1 MDLFIEIIKW
11 IGIVVGSLA
20 FIIYAPW
27 IIFGLVI
34 IDETQVGIIIKRF
47 ASKNLPSGKIVAL
60 KGEAGYQADT
70 LPPGWHFGYW
80 PWQFSIEKQKA
91 IIIKPGTIGLIVAK
105 DGVSIPT
112 ERILGK
118 VVDCDNYQDARKFL
132 ENKGEKGR
140 QLGIITAGTY
150 RINTALFDIVT
161 VDNAKNKF
169 GLDSDDLE
177 IYCVNSNK
185 VGIVTTLDGAP
196 IEPGEIAGPIVSD
209 HDNFQKPQSFMEKG
223 GRRGLQEQVLLSG
236 TWNINPWFAAIEQVD
251 MVEVPIGNVG
261 VVISYV
267 GKAHQD
273 VSGKEF
279 KHGDLV
285 EVGHK
290 GVWVTPI
297 YPGKH
302 PLNTKILKIELIP
315 TTNIVLNWATRT
327 ESHKY
332 DQNLSSITVRSKDG
346 FSFNLDVSQ
355 IIHVGALEAPKV
367 ICRVGSM
374 KNLVDQVLEPTIGNY
389 FRNSAQNHT
398 VLDFLNDRSN
408 RQATAAEYIKN
419 AIKFYDVEAVDTLIG
434 DITPPAQ
441 LMQTQTDRKI
451 AEEQNKTYAVQETA
465 QIQRQALARE
475 TAIADTQGQIVTA
488 ERAVKVAE
496 LDAQAQINRANGES
510 QSIAL
515 KAEGESKAL
524 ESRGN
529 GEAAAILKVG
539 EAKAK
544 AYAAGVQA
552 MGDNNYALLQVI
564 QLIADKQVK
573 VTPDTLITGGENN
586 NGLLLTS
593 LLNKFSK

>member
-1 MDLFIEIIKW
+1 MDLFLEIIKW
-11 IGIVVGSLA
+11 LVIVAGSIA
-20 FIIYAPW
+20 FLIYAPW

-34 IDETQVGIIIKRF
+34 IDETQVGIIVKKF
-47 ASKNLPSGKIVAL
+47 SAKNLPSGKIIAL

-80 PWQFSIEKQKA
+80 PWQYSIEKQKA
-91 IIIKPGTIGLIVAK
+91 IVIRQSTIGLIVAK
-105 DGVSIPT
+105 DGLSIPT

-140 QLGIITAGTY
+140 QLTIITAGTY
-150 RINTALFDIVT
+150 RINTALFDVVT
-161 VDNAKNKF
+161 VDNAANKY
-169 GLDSDDLE
+169 GLKPESLL

-196 IEPGEIAGPIVSD
+196 IEPGEIAGPIVPD
-209 HDNFQKPQSFMEKG
+209 HDNFQKPQSFMEKS

-236 TWNINPWFAAIEQVD
+236 TWNINPWFASIEQVD

-267 GKAHQD
+267 GKTHQD

-285 EVGHK
+285 DVGHK
-290 GVWVTPI
+290 GVWITPI

-327 ESHKY
+327 EAHKY

-419 AIKFYDVEAVDTLIG
+419 AIKLYDVEAVDTLIG

-496 LDAQAQINRANGES
+496 LDAQATINKANGES

-515 KAEGESKAL
+515 KAQGEAKAL

-544 AYAAGVQA
+544 AYEAGVAA
-552 MGDNNYALLQVI
+552 MGDNNYALLQVV

-573 VTPDTLITGGENN
+573 VTPDTLITGGESN

-593 LLNKFSK
+593 LLNKFTK